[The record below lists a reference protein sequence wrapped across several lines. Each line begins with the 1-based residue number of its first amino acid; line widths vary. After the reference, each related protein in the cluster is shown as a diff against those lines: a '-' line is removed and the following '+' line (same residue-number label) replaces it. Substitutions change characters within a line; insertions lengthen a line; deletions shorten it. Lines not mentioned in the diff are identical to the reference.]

1 MRRGG
6 SVAKR
11 PVRGFGGVALLP
23 TAYDVATHAG
33 VSQSAVSRAFTEG
46 ASIAPA
52 TRDRV
57 LKAAAELGY
66 RPNLIAR
73 SLITRQSRTI
83 GVVVGYLENQFY
95 PQLLQALSHA
105 FQADG
110 YRLLLFT
117 SPPGSGDPVV
127 ADMLSYR
134 VDAVILASVMLSS
147 HLAEECRAA
156 GIPVLLLNRK
166 TDSPTVSSVTGD
178 NEGGGRAIANYL
190 LAMGHRRFGYVAGL
204 ESSSTSRDRE
214 AAYRAVLEPQG
225 FGVARAVGHY
235 DHMGAKIATRALL
248 ASGQAP
254 DAIFYANDHMAMAGL
269 EVARFEFGLVPGR
282 DLSIVGFDNVG
293 AAAWSSFDLTTYSQ
307 PIDRMVSMV
316 VGATLDQISHPQAEP
331 VRAVV
336 EGGLI
341 IRASTRAPAGGPAGG
356 PAARG

>member
-1 MRRGG
+1 M
-6 SVAKR
+6 A
-11 PVRGFGGVALLP
+11 PLP
-23 TAYDVATHAG
+23 TAYDVATRAG
-33 VSQSAVSRAFTEG
+33 VSQSAVSRAFTPG

-52 TRDRV
+52 TRQRIE
-57 LKAAAELGY
+57 KAAAELGY
-66 RPNLIAR
+66 RPNNIAR
-73 SLITRQSRTI
+73 SLITRQSRII
-83 GVVVGYLENQFY
+83 GVVAGYLENQFY
-95 PQLLQALSHA
+95 PQLVQALSHA
-105 FQADG
+105 FQMEG

-117 SPPGSGDPVV
+117 NPPGGGDPVV
-127 ADMLSYR
+127 EDMLNYR

-147 HLAEECRAA
+147 HFAEECRAA

-178 NEGGGRAIANYL
+178 NDGGARAIANYL

-225 FGVARAVGHY
+225 MEVVRAVGHY
-235 DHMGAKIATRALL
+235 DFAGAKMATRALL

-269 EVARFEFGLVPGR
+269 EVARFEFGLAPGR
-282 DLSIVGFDNVG
+282 DLSIVGFDNVA

-307 PIDRMVSMV
+307 PIDRMVPV
-316 VGATLDQISHPQAEP
+316 VVRATLEQMASPQAEP

-341 IRASTRAPAGGPAGG
+341 VRSSSRGPSL
-356 PAARG
+356 RG

>member
-1 MRRGG
+1 M
-6 SVAKR
+6 
-11 PVRGFGGVALLP
+11 P
-23 TAYDVATHAG
+23 TAYDVATRAG

-52 TRDRV
+52 TRQRI
-57 LKAAAELGY
+57 LKAATELGY
-66 RPNLIAR
+66 RPNNIAR
-73 SLITRQSRTI
+73 SLITRQSKTI

-95 PQLLQALSHA
+95 PQLLQALSYA
-105 FQADG
+105 FQAEG

-117 SPPGSGDPVV
+117 NPPGGAPGGDEPVV
-127 ADMLSYR
+127 EDMLNYR

-147 HLAEECRAA
+147 HFADECRAA

-166 TDSPTVSSVTGD
+166 TDSPAVSSVTGD
-178 NEGGGRAIANYL
+178 NEAGPRAIANYL

-214 AAYRAVLEPQG
+214 AAFRAVLEPQG
-225 FGVARAVGHY
+225 FQVVRAVGHY
-235 DHMGAKIATRALL
+235 DFAAAKLATRALL

-254 DAIFYANDHMAMAGL
+254 DAIFYANDHMALAGL
-269 EVARFEFGLVPGR
+269 EAARFEFGLVPGQ

-307 PIDRMVSMV
+307 PIDRMVPIV
-316 VGATLDQISHPQAEP
+316 VRAVLDQMANPQGEP

-341 IRASTRAPAGGPAGG
+341 IRGSSRGPKPRA
-356 PAARG
+356 